1 MSAPPCTD
9 CGGPL
14 GYCVAP
20 CPASPLREDEQHLV
34 DEFLASFTPADRAA
48 IALREALRRYTGME
62 GVRGVEVEGESIL
75 VLANS
80 RKRANALRAFV
91 GDQYWGVPVK
101 FSARRAPKAP

>member
-20 CPASPLREDEQHLV
+20 AE
-34 DEFLASFTPADRAA
+34 RAA

-62 GVRGVEVEGESIL
+62 GVRGVEVEGESLL

-91 GDQYWGVPVK
+91 GDLYEGVPVK

>member
-62 GVRGVEVEGESIL
+62 GVQGVEVEGSP
-75 VLANS
+75 S
-80 RKRANALRAFV
+80 S
-91 GDQYWGVPVK
+91 
-101 FSARRAPKAP
+101 FSPTAASGRTPYAPS